1 MENAAAAVP
10 YIGMVIVQFAQV
22 GLMVAGKV
30 AIANG
35 MTTFTFIFYSNI
47 MASLI
52 LLPIC
57 VSIHRS
63 GGHPPLVP
71 TFLCGFFV
79 LGFIGFMVQVLGYAG
94 LLLTSASLSTTILNL
109 IPAFTFIFAL
119 LFRMEKL
126 KYKSSSTAA
135 KCMGTLVSIVGAVVA
150 TLYQGPSLLGTT
162 SPSQLIT
169 LITAS
174 SISSPWLIG
183 GFLLTLDSIVSAIFI
198 IAQAVVIR
206 RYPAELIL
214 MLFYSCCIAILSAA
228 TSLILE
234 KDDLKAWSLN
244 STMRF
249 IPVIYSGLFGTV
261 FQVTIIIWCVRR
273 KGPVFASI
281 FHPLGVIF
289 SIAAGIII
297 LGETFYLGSLVGALV
312 VVVGFYAV
320 MWGKVKEAKTTH
332 EEEEEHH
339 NDGKRRVPL
348 LPNHTHHRQDIVT
361 P

>member
-10 YIGMVIVQFAQV
+10 YLGMVIVQFAQV

-79 LGFIGFMVQVLGYAG
+79 LGFIGFMVQVFGYAG

-109 IPAFTFIFAL
+109 IPAFTFILAVV
-119 LFRMEKL
+119 FRMEKL
-126 KYKSSSTAA
+126 QYKSSSTAA

-162 SPSQLIT
+162 SPPQQLIT

-214 MLFYSCCIAILSAA
+214 MLFYSCFIAILSAA

-297 LGETFYLGSLVGALV
+297 LGETFYLGSLVGAVV

-332 EEEEEHH
+332 EEEEHD
-339 NDGKRRVPL
+339 NDGKRTVPL
-348 LPNHTHHRQDIVT
+348 LQNHTHHRQDIAT